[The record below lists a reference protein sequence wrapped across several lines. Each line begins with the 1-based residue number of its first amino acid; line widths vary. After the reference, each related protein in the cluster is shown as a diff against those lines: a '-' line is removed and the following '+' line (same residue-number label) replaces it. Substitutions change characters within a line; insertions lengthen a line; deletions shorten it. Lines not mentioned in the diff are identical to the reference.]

1 MSIYVSLRTALTA
14 LYTNKMRAFLT
25 MLGIIIGVGAV
36 ITLSSLGQGVQTMV
50 SDEIG
55 SLGANMLIVVA
66 RQVEDAASRAV
77 LTLSDAEALGDPLD
91 VPALAAV
98 APEQSSNLRVTQGEK
113 SASSLSVV
121 ATVPEY
127 QLVRSLDMAMGSF
140 LTPEDLEDRARVAV
154 LGWGTYTELFAEG
167 DYPVGATINAGG
179 TRFRVV
185 GVLEEKGGISP
196 MGSGDDSVYVP
207 MTTGLARL
215 FPGRTLS
222 GDYPVG
228 VIYTTVIDES
238 RTDAAEEQMRELLRE
253 RHGLDSDDEDDFQ
266 IISQQEMIDVSAQIT
281 DVLTLF
287 LGAIA
292 GISLLVGGIG
302 IMNIMLVTVTERTRE
317 IGIRKAVGAT
327 SNTIL
332 VQFLIEAL
340 VLTMSGGLIGIL
352 LGVGAS
358 ELLSRLMDVAPEVT
372 VGIVSLAAGVACLVG
387 LTFGVYPAMRAARLH
402 PIEALRHE

>member
-1 MSIYVSLRTALTA
+1 MNIYESLRTALTA

-25 MLGIIIGVGAV
+25 MLGIIIGVAAV
-36 ITLSSLGQGVQTMV
+36 ITLSALGQGVQTMV
-50 SDEIG
+50 GENIE
-55 SLGANMLIVVA
+55 SLGANMLTIIA
-66 RQVEDAASRAV
+66 RRSDDALSRAV
-77 LTLSDAEALGDPLD
+77 LTTSDAEALADPLN

-98 APEQSSNLRVTQGEK
+98 APQMSGSLHITHGEE
-113 SASSLSVV
+113 SAILSVV

-127 QLVRSLDMAMGSF
+127 ESVRSMNMAMGSF
-140 LTPEDLEDRARVAV
+140 LTSADLEDRARVAV
-154 LGWGTYTELFAEG
+154 LGWGAYEELFAVGE
-167 DYPVGATINAGG
+167 YPLGEVINVEG

-185 GVLEEKGGISP
+185 GVLEEKGGMSA
-196 MGSGDDSVYVP
+196 MTGEDDSVHVP
-207 MTTGLARL
+207 MTTGLSRL
-215 FPGRTLS
+215 FRQRTLS

-228 VIYTTVIDES
+228 VIYATVVDES
-238 RTDAAEEQMRELLRE
+238 QTDTAMQQITDLLRE
-253 RHGLDSDDEDDFQ
+253 RHRLDSDDEDDFG
-266 IISQQEMIDVSAQIT
+266 ILSQQQVLDISSEIT
-281 DVLTLF
+281 GVLTVF

-327 SNTIL
+327 SYNIL

-340 VLTMSGGLIGIL
+340 VLTMGGGLIGIA
-352 LGVGAS
+352 LGVTTS
-358 ELLSRLMDVAPEVT
+358 RVLSSIMNVTPEVT

>member
-1 MSIYVSLRTALTA
+1 MSIYESLRTALTA
-14 LYTNKMRAFLT
+14 LSTNKMRAFLT

-50 SDEIG
+50 SDQIG
-55 SLGANMLIVVA
+55 SLGANMLMIVA
-66 RQVEDAASRAV
+66 RQVEGATSRAV
-77 LTLSDAEALGDPLD
+77 LTLSDAEALADPLD

-98 APEQSSNLRVTQGEK
+98 APEQSGYLRVTHGEEG
-113 SASSLSVV
+113 ASLSVV

-127 QLVRSLDMAMGSF
+127 ELVRSLDMAMGSF
-140 LTPEDLEDRARVAV
+140 LTPMDLEDRARVAV
-154 LGWGTYTELFAEG
+154 LGWGAYVELFAEG
-167 DYPVGATINAGG
+167 DYPLGAIVNAEG

-185 GVLEEKGGISP
+185 GVLEERGGMGP
-196 MGSGDDSVYVP
+196 MGRQDDTIYVP
-207 MTTGLARL
+207 MTTGLSRL
-215 FPGRTLS
+215 FPERTLS
-222 GDYPVG
+222 GEHPVG
-228 VIYTTVIDES
+228 VIYTAVIDES
-238 RTDAAEEQMRELLRE
+238 RTEAAEEQIRELLRG
-253 RHGLDSDDEDDFQ
+253 RDGLDSDDDDDFQ
-266 IISQQEMIDVSAQIT
+266 IISQQEMIDVSTQIT
-281 DVLTLF
+281 GVLTLF

-352 LGVGAS
+352 LGIGAS
-358 ELLSRLMDVAPEVT
+358 QLLSRFMDVAPEVT